1 MNEFISSIV
10 KFAVICYAAILFF
23 LIGFVVLLIIAPKF
37 LLKFAYFVL
46 LAACVIAIVYLLV
59 GLISII
65 LICSITKKKY
75 NKETKTNIIGEHIK
89 TEMKNHLG

>member
-1 MNEFISSIV
+1 MKEFISSIV
-10 KFAVICYAAILFF
+10 KFAVICYAAISFF

-46 LAACVIAIVYLLV
+46 LAAYVIAIIYLLV

-75 NKETKTNIIGEHIK
+75 NKSVNKK
-89 TEMKNHLG
+89 